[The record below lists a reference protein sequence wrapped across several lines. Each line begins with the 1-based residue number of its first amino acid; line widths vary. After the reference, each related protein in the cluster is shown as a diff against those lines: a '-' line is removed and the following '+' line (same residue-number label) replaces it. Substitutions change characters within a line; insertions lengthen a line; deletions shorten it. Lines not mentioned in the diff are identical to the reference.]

1 MNDRDLVD
9 YTKSL
14 DCIHCGLCLNTCPTY
29 RLTGAES
36 SSPRG
41 RVHLMRSVAEGTL
54 VVDEEFTEEMDFC
67 LLCRHCESV
76 CPSGVRFGE
85 LMEHTRAGL
94 ESRRRRSVGSRLA
107 RWIGFRVILPH
118 RFVLR
123 TAAAVARAAQATG
136 ALAVAARVGGE
147 RGRALARA
155 PRVPPGEEREL
166 LPASTAP
173 DGPRAGVVGVLQG
186 CVMPELLGRV
196 NRATVEVLAAV
207 GYESRV
213 PPAHVCCGSLHAH
226 NGDLAGARDLARRT
240 IADFERA
247 LADAPESVVVVNSA
261 GCGSHMKEY
270 GHLLAQ
276 DPAWA
281 ERARRFAARVKD
293 VSEFLASPANRGR
306 LESRLQAARSAE
318 TTTGACRATW
328 DDPCHLCHG
337 QRIRR
342 EPRTLL
348 DMVPAL
354 ERVEMADAEACCG
367 SAGIYSL
374 SRPTDAAAV
383 LEPKLESLRASGA
396 RLLVTGNP
404 GCHLQWDAGV
414 RAAGL
419 DVRVAHVVEV
429 LAEAL
434 RGESS
439 SPS

>member
-1 MNDRDLVD
+1 
-9 YTKSL
+9 
-14 DCIHCGLCLNTCPTY
+14 
-29 RLTGAES
+29 
-36 SSPRG
+36 
-41 RVHLMRSVAEGTL
+41 
-54 VVDEEFTEEMDFC
+54 
-67 LLCRHCESV
+67 
-76 CPSGVRFGE
+76 
-85 LMEHTRAGL
+85 
-94 ESRRRRSVGSRLA
+94 
-107 RWIGFRVILPH
+107 
-118 RFVLR
+118 
-123 TAAAVARAAQATG
+123 
-136 ALAVAARVGGE
+136 
-147 RGRALARA
+147 
-155 PRVPPGEEREL
+155 
-166 LPASTAP
+166 
-173 DGPRAGVVGVLQG
+173 
-186 CVMPELLGRV
+186 MPELLGRV
-196 NRATVEVLAAV
+196 NRATVDVLAAV
-207 GYESRV
+207 GFESRV

-240 IADFERA
+240 IAEFERA
-247 LADAPESVVVVNSA
+247 LSDAPEAVVVVNSA

-293 VSEFLASPANRGR
+293 VSEFLASPANRER
-306 LESRLQAARSAE
+306 LESRIRAAGSTAN
-318 TTTGACRATW
+318 TTESCRATW

-354 ERVEMADAEACCG
+354 ERVEMSDAEACCG

-374 SRPTDAAAV
+374 ARPTDAAAV
-383 LEPKLESLRASGA
+383 LEPKLDSLRASGA

-414 RAAGL
+414 RAAGM

-439 SPS
+439 SPG